1 MKQLISLGIAG
12 MLILCAVPARAE
24 SGVAFG
30 LKAGTLGAGTELGVG
45 LNEYFG
51 LRAGINYLKFS
62 FDSTI
67 SNVDYDMEPEFK
79 NGALLLDVHPFGGSF
94 RLTGGMY
101 INDNSINLS
110 GTPRTNEWLGNYTL
124 PSGYARYE
132 DLLGSVK
139 INGNVEFNTLA
150 PYVGFG
156 WDSNPARNAGLG
168 FAFELGVLYQ
178 GSPKVSTLTVS
189 APAALRG
196 LESDPAVVDALE
208 SEKKAI
214 EDELDGYEYYPV
226 ATFTVCY
233 IF

>member
-1 MKQLISLGIAG
+1 MKHHVSLFLAN
-12 MLILCAVPARAE
+12 MLILSAVQAQAE

-30 LKAGTLGAGTELGVG
+30 LKAGTLGAGTELGFG
-45 LNEYFG
+45 LNEYLG

-67 SNVDYDMEPEFK
+67 ANVDYDMEPEFK
-79 NGALLLDVHPFGGSF
+79 NGALLLDVHPFGGNF

-101 INDNSINLS
+101 INDNSISLS
-110 GTPRTNEWLGNYTL
+110 GTPRTSEWLGGYTL
-124 PSGYARYE
+124 PAGYARYE
-132 DLLGSVK
+132 ELLGAVK
-139 INGNVEFNTLA
+139 INGNVEFNTIA
-150 PYVGFG
+150 PYVGLG

-178 GSPKVSTLTVS
+178 GSPKVSTLKAS
-189 APAALRG
+189 APAPLRG
-196 LESDPAVVDALE
+196 MESDPAVEQALE

-214 EDELDGYEYYPV
+214 EDELEGYEYYPV
-226 ATFTVCY
+226 VSFTVCY